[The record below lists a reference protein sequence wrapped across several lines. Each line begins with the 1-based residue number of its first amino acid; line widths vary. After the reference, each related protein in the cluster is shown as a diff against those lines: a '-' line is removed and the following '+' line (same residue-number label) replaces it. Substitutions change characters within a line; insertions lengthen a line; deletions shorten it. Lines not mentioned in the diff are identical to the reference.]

1 MNEDRKTDGQ
11 ADRGGGWGGKREETV
26 KGEKRERL
34 FFFFLGWA
42 DLTCLYL
49 PRVKSIRVILLYSV
63 IFSHQAQL

>member
-1 MNEDRKTDGQ
+1 MKTGRQTDKQ
-11 ADRGGGWGGKREETV
+11 TEAGGGVGRGKRQSKGKRE
-26 KGEKRERL
+26 RD

-63 IFSHQAQL
+63 ILSHQAQL